1 MPVMPAEAFLT
12 IPFSL
17 FTARQALPWLI
28 LTVALGLSALIGR
41 HSLPRSWR
49 RVRKIS
55 PEQVLDHKSSEE
67 PVGPRMLCR
76 RIVERA
82 EQIRRA
88 MLEGPSEIEI
98 DMCAMGYGACLEDMG
113 LLINFVKAELPGCTP
128 IQRLR
133 LRALRRKSTRAIFLM
148 HEVFQKHGR
157 CAGPPPGNRDKEY
170 APRSNG

>member
-1 MPVMPAEAFLT
+1 MPVMLAEAFLT
-12 IPFSL
+12 IHFSL
-17 FTARQALPWLI
+17 FTAHQALPWLI
-28 LTVALGLSALIGR
+28 LTVALGISALIGR

-55 PEQVLDHKSSEE
+55 PEQVLDHKPSEE

-88 MLEGPSEIEI
+88 MLEDPSEIEI

-113 LLINFVKAELPGCTP
+113 LLNNVVKAELSDCTP
-128 IQRLR
+128 IQRCG
-133 LRALRRKSTRAIFLM
+133 S
-148 HEVFQKHGR
+148 GR
-157 CAGPPPGNRDKEY
+157 CAASRSERAFECTKSSRNTAA
-170 APRSNG
+170 APVPRRGT